1 MGYIGGPVCINMGVN
16 KNVTQVTHRAE
27 GFANVSLLQEERIVV
42 PDDGPREMVWN
53 TGHGDLKQTK

>member
-1 MGYIGGPVCINMGVN
+1 MGVN
-16 KNVTQVTHRAE
+16 KNVTQVPHRAE